1 MRCRRSSA
9 RAPSRRAGF
18 TLIELLVA
26 VGIVAILALLAL
38 PSFLERNVR
47 EQIQAALP
55 LAAVAQKP
63 VAAAWLLLGTL
74 PSDNA
79 AAGLPPA
86 EKIVSNYVSAV
97 AVSEGAIH
105 ITFGNRAGRAIA
117 GKRLSLRPAVVEDA
131 PIVPVAWV
139 CGFAE
144 PPDKMRVFGQNL
156 TDVRENLLPFECRAL
171 KR

>member
-1 MRCRRSSA
+1 MRGRRSS
-9 RAPSRRAGF
+9 RAPPARRAGF
-18 TLIELLVA
+18 TLIELLVV
-26 VGIVAILALLAL
+26 VGIIAILAPLAL

-55 LAAVAQKP
+55 LAAVAQQP

-86 EKIVSNYVSAV
+86 DKIVSNY
-97 AVSEGAIH
+97 
-105 ITFGNRAGRAIA
+105 
-117 GKRLSLRPAVVEDA
+117 
-131 PIVPVAWV
+131 
-139 CGFAE
+139 
-144 PPDKMRVFGQNL
+144 
-156 TDVRENLLPFECRAL
+156 ECRAL

>member
-1 MRCRRSSA
+1 MRCRRSSGRPPA
-9 RAPSRRAGF
+9 RPTGF
-18 TLIELLVA
+18 TLIELVVV
-26 VGIVAILALLAL
+26 VGIIAILALLAL
-38 PSFLERNVR
+38 PSLLERNVR

-63 VAAAWLLLGTL
+63 VAAAWMLLGAL
-74 PSDNA
+74 PPDNA
-79 AAGLPPA
+79 AARLPPA

-97 AVSEGAIH
+97 AVSDGAIH
-105 ITFGNRAGRAIA
+105 VTFGNRAGKAIA
-117 GKRLSLRPAVVEDA
+117 GRKLSVRPAVVEDA

-144 PPDKMRVFGQNL
+144 PPGKMTVVGQNL